1 MNEKRSTS
9 GVKRRGFIGAGLV
22 AAGAAVGALVRRS
35 EPVQPVKNP
44 TPLDSRFAYDV
55 SEFEK
60 TDPAL
65 LRYQPSHEFKTGF
78 ERVSRIAASAAGIWV
93 AGDQSVKL
101 FTADGALRKEITTGF
116 RPHCLHALA
125 GELIVGGKN
134 FYAVFDGDSKELFR
148 SDAIGGRAYF
158 TSLRAQGSTLYIA
171 DAANREVLIC
181 GRKSGEIIDRFG
193 QKDPGRNSP
202 GFAIPSPYF
211 HLEIGSD
218 NRLRIANTGQ
228 TRIETYTL
236 DGRFESAWGEAGMQI
251 DRFCGCC
258 NPAFFTIATDGN
270 FITSE
275 KGLCRIN
282 IYSPIGKFIG
292 AVAGPET
299 LVQDKEL
306 ARRACVDCNVGGAF
320 DVAADAQ
327 NNVFALDP
335 FKKMVRCF
343 TPLNNT

>member
-1 MNEKRSTS
+1 VNERPATS

-22 AAGAAVGALVRRS
+22 AAGAGIGALVRRS
-35 EPVQPVKNP
+35 QPIHPVKNP
-44 TPLDSRFAYDV
+44 IPSDSRFAYDV

-60 TDPAL
+60 TDPLL
-65 LRYQPSHEFKTGF
+65 LRYQGSREFKTGF
-78 ERVSRIAASAAGIWV
+78 NRVTRIAFSPAGIWV
-93 AGDQSVKL
+93 AGDRSVRL
-101 FTADGALRKEITTGF
+101 FAPNGELRNEIPLDF
-116 RPHCLHALA
+116 RSHCLHAIKSQ
-125 GELIVGGKN
+125 LIVGGKD
-134 FYAVFDGDSKELFR
+134 FYVVFDEAGKERFR
-148 SDAIGGRAYF
+148 SPSVGGRTYF
-158 TSLRAQGSTLYIA
+158 TSLRKHESAMYIA
-171 DAANREVLIC
+171 DAANRQVLIANF
-181 GRKSGEIIDRFG
+181 KTGEIIDRFG
-193 QKDPGRNSP
+193 QKDSIRNNP

-211 HLEIGSD
+211 PLEIGAD

-258 NPAFFTIATDGN
+258 NPVYFTTTRDGN

-282 IYSPIGKFIG
+282 IYSPTGKFIG

-299 LVQDKEL
+299 LVEDKEL
-306 ARRACVDCNVGGAF
+306 ARRACEDCSVGGAF
-320 DVAADAQ
+320 DVAIDVE

-335 FKKMVRCF
+335 FKKTVRCF
-343 TPLNNT
+343 APLKKT